1 MVTGQARILRLYPGD
16 EAVHLLF
23 CINSRISYDNNK
35 KNIKKLYKYEEK
47 TWPGT
52 FIQVGV
58 YLRFVR
64 GTIAVIEPSP
74 PPSQIRV
81 RASPR
86 PTITDTILRSNYST
100 VKSLVYTTMT
110 VLRWAMNILVFFLF
124 LAVIISTRSLFGS
137 SLMLVH
143 TRARTP
149 MAKTT
154 GYPAHHIRLL
164 PIHTPPEFVIP
175 DQPCNDLL

>member
-1 MVTGQARILRLYPGD
+1 MVTGQARILRPYPGD

-47 TWPGT
+47 TWPGA

-58 YLRFVR
+58 YLGFVR

-110 VLRWAMNILVFFLF
+110 VLRWAMNILVFFFIFGRYYFDPF
-124 LAVIISTRSLFGS
+124 LIWL
-137 SLMLVH
+137 LVNAGAH
-143 TRARTP
+143 TRAHTDGQNHRVSCPPHSPTADP
-149 MAKTT
+149 H
-154 GYPAHHIRLL
+154 PAGVCHSGLA
-164 PIHTPPEFVIP
+164 V
-175 DQPCNDLL
+175 Q